1 MKFRAIV
8 ILALCVVIML
18 IFALYKFLLVPLFM
32 YGWATGAFLILSSQK
47 KLKLNSKDFL
57 NKYSW
62 SYLGVSVLLVLLATV
77 NSIVYHNRTKEYQ
90 KCFDAEINDTVV
102 SLDRWDKMGKE
113 IYLANGESYVVFIEP
128 LTEVIDLEKVIQKKK
143 NIVTLRKKANNDTI
157 VFVDSYDYR
166 WIFKIGDPSLKTI
179 FEK

>member
-1 MKFRAIV
+1 MKLRTIV
-8 ILALCVVIML
+8 ILVLCVVLML
-18 IFALYKFLLVPLFM
+18 IYALYNFLLVPIFM

-62 SYLGVSVLLVLLATV
+62 SYLGVSVLLVFFAAV
-77 NSIVYHNRTKEYQ
+77 NSIGYHNSAKEYRR
-90 KCFDAEINDTVV
+90 CFETEINDTVAGI
-102 SLDRWDKMGKE
+102 DRWGKMGNK
-113 IYLANGESYVVFIEP
+113 INLTNGESFGVYISP
-128 LTEVIDLEKVIQKKK
+128 LTQVIELENVIQKKK
-143 NIVTLRKKANNDTI
+143 NMVTLQKEANNDTI

-166 WIFKIGDPSLKTI
+166 WTFKIGDPSLKTI

>member
-1 MKFRAIV
+1 MKLRTIV
-8 ILALCVVIML
+8 ILVLCVVIML
-18 IFALYKFLLVPLFM
+18 IYALYNFLLVPIFM

-62 SYLGVSVLLVLLATV
+62 SYLGVSVLLVFFAAV
-77 NSIVYHNRTKEYQ
+77 NSIGYHNSAKEYRR
-90 KCFDAEINDTVV
+90 CFETEINDNVAGI
-102 SLDRWDKMGKE
+102 DRWGKMGNK
-113 IYLANGESYVVFIEP
+113 INLTNGESFGVYISP
-128 LTEVIDLEKVIQKKK
+128 LTQVIELENVIQKKK
-143 NIVTLRKKANNDTI
+143 NMVTLQKKANNDTI

-166 WIFKIGDPSLKTI
+166 WVFKIGDPSLKTI

>member
-1 MKFRAIV
+1 MKLRTIV
-8 ILALCVVIML
+8 ILVLCVVIML
-18 IFALYKFLLVPLFM
+18 IYALYNFLLVPIFM

-77 NSIVYHNRTKEYQ
+77 NSIGYHNRTKEYQ

-102 SLDRWDKMGKE
+102 SLDRWDNMGKE

-143 NIVTLRKKANNDTI
+143 NIVTLRKNANNDTI

-166 WIFKIGDPSLKTI
+166 WTFKIGDPTLKNV